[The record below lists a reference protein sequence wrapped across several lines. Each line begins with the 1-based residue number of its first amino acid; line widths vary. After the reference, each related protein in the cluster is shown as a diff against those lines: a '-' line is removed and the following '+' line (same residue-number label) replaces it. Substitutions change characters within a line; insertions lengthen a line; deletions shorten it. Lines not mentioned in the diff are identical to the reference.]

1 MLLLLKVK
9 LILQK
14 ILKLFLVCLGTEL
27 YDSKKGSFIDIS
39 ILDVLQIFGRAGR
52 PQFDTS
58 GHGII
63 LTSHEKLQHY
73 LSLLTRQNPIE
84 SQFINHLTDNLNAEI
99 VLGTVT
105 TITEACSWL
114 RYTYLNVRMHQSPIT
129 YGINA
134 HMKTMDPN
142 LNSFQRDLII
152 KAAQELDKAHM
163 IRFEEKNEYLFATDL
178 GRTA

>member
-1 MLLLLKVK
+1 
-9 LILQK
+9 
-14 ILKLFLVCLGTEL
+14 
-27 YDSKKGSFIDIS
+27 
-39 ILDVLQIFGRAGR
+39 
-52 PQFDTS
+52 
-58 GHGII
+58 
-63 LTSHEKLQHY
+63 
-73 LSLLTRQNPIE
+73 
-84 SQFINHLTDNLNAEI
+84 
-99 VLGTVT
+99 
-105 TITEACSWL
+105 
-114 RYTYLNVRMHQSPIT
+114 MHQSPIT